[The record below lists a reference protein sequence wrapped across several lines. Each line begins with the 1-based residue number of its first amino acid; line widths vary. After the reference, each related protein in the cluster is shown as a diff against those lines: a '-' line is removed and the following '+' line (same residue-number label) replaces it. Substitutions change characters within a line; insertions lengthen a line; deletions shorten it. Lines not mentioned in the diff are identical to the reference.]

1 MAASDGGEI
10 QSKSMG
16 EYLEIRIRIAKNPK
30 MKRAKYERKLGSLHV
45 ELSHLQEWVK
55 ETGARIVVIFEGRD
69 AAGKGGIIK
78 ALTERVSPRVF
89 RTVALPAPTEREK
102 TQIYAQRYIAHVPAA
117 GEVVIFDRSWYNRA
131 GVEVVMGFC
140 TPEERDRFLE
150 EVPRVEQ
157 MLINDGIILI
167 KYWLEVSSEEQQK
180 RLQARIDDPRK
191 HWKLSPMDIESRQL
205 WYDYSRA
212 RDIMFNATDTGDAPW
227 YIVPSDDKRR
237 ARLNC
242 ISHFLSLLPYEKQPA
257 TKIALPDRSMHDKY
271 DDKTVLGERRYV
283 PERF

>member
-1 MAASDGGEI
+1 
-10 QSKSMG
+10 
-16 EYLEIRIRIAKNPK
+16 

-140 TPEERDRFLE
+140 TPEERDKFLE

-212 RDIMFNATDTGDAPW
+212 RDIMFNATDTENAPW
-227 YIVPSDDKRR
+227 YIVPSDGKRR

-257 TKIALPDRSMHDKY
+257 KKIALPDRSMHEKY
-271 DDKTVLGERRYV
+271 DDKTGLGERRYV